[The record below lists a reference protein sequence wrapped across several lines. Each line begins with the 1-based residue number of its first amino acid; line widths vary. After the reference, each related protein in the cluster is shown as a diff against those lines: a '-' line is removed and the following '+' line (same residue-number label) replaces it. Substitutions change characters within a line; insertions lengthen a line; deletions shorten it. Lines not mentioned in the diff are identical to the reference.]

1 MKLKVDYI
9 SITDVKPNPE
19 NPRLIKT
26 EQLDKLKKSIQEF
39 PEMLEARPLVV
50 DENNVV
56 IGGNMRLRA
65 LTELG
70 YDKVPVVKFD
80 NLSTERKREFVVK
93 DNVNYGDWNWDQLST
108 DWNLETVGEWG
119 LDLPNWVFDDAQEP
133 EIDVDIMDAKLQKY
147 IDAQIKKIILFF
159 NATEYEEVITK
170 LNVIMKKHNIST
182 NTEAFI
188 FLLSQFNEDEGQ

>member
-1 MKLKVDYI
+1 MKIDYI
-9 SITDVKPNPE
+9 DINEVKPNPE

-39 PEMLEARPLVV
+39 PEMLEARPLVI

-65 LTELG
+65 LTELN
-70 YDKVPVVKFD
+70 YTKVPFVRFD
-80 NLSTERKREFVVK
+80 NLSIDKKREFVVK

-108 DWNLETVGEWG
+108 DWNLNSVGEWG
-119 LDLPNWVFDDAQEP
+119 LELPNWVFDDAKEP
-133 EIDVDIMDAKLQKY
+133 ELDMDIMDVKLQKY
-147 IDAQIKKIILFF
+147 LDSQIKKIMLFF
-159 NATEYEEVITK
+159 SAAEYEEVIHK
-170 LNVIMKKHNIST
+170 LEIVMADNNIST

-188 FLLSQFNEDEGQ
+188 FLLSQYMENANQ